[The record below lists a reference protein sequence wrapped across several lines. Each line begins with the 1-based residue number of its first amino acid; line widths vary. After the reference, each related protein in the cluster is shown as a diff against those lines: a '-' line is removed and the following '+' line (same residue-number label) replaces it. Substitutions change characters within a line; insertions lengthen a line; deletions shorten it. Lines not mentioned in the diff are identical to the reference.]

1 MGCRGVRALRRIVL
15 VGMLVL
21 ASSAAEAAC
30 RCACVGGRPVAA
42 CSSPGEMEPICSQI
56 CPEGLT
62 PGALVEPLVPAGAI
76 RQPGPALSDDEL
88 GRRGSEASSPLG
100 SGGFDPKQG
109 LSLPSVGGSSPQ

>member
-1 MGCRGVRALRRIVL
+1 MRRIVL

-21 ASSAAEAAC
+21 ASTGADAAC
-30 RCACVGGRPVAA
+30 RCACVSGRAVGV
-42 CSSPGEMEPICSQI
+42 CSSQGEIEPICTQL
-56 CPEGLT
+56 CPEGLS

-88 GRRGSEASSPLG
+88 GRRSDEASSPLG

-109 LSLPSVGGSSPQ
+109 LALPSVGGSSQ

>member
-1 MGCRGVRALRRIVL
+1 MRRILL
-15 VGMLVL
+15 VGMLL
-21 ASSAAEAAC
+21 FSGAAEAGC
-30 RCACVGGRPVAA
+30 RCACVGGRAVAA

-88 GRRGSEASSPLG
+88 GRRGAEASSPLG
-100 SGGFDPKQG
+100 SGGFDAKQG
-109 LSLPSVGGSSPQ
+109 LALPSVGGTDPQ